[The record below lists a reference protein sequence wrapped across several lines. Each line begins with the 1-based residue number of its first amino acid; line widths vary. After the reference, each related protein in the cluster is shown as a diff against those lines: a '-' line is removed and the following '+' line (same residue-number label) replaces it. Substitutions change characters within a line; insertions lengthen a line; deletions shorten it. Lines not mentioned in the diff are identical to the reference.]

1 MSLLDL
7 KLFSQNK
14 SITMLAFEK
23 VIIYLSQTKTRY
35 LFQCRRPFFS
45 GFFFFCDEDQ
55 NLINLLGDISKL

>member
-1 MSLLDL
+1 
-7 KLFSQNK
+7 
-14 SITMLAFEK
+14 MLAFEK

-45 GFFFFCDEDQ
+45 GFFFFFCDEDQ